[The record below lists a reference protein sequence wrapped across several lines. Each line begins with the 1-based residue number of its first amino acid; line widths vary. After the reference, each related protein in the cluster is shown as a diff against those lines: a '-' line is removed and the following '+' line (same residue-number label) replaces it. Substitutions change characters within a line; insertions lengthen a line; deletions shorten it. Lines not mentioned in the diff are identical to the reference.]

1 MSCDT
6 RIVEQQKQI
15 HVWSYL
21 VRSLYFKIWL
31 VLGK

>member
-21 VRSLYFKIWL
+21 VKSLSLNIW
-31 VLGK
+31 